1 MLDLVIAEPRSDRY
15 LGEVLL
21 FKREW
26 ETGEI
31 AYVVAPSVRGRGI
44 ATDAVKLRSGSTF
57 EELRLQRL
65 QLKVDPENVA
75 SHRVATKAGF
85 QREHL
90 PRSSFVLRG
99 RRRDSVIYSRLP
111 SDTAP

>member
-1 MLDLVIAEPRSDRY
+1 MIAEPRSDRY

-44 ATDAVKLRSGSTF
+44 ATDAVKL
-57 EELRLQRL
+57 L
-65 QLKVDPENVA
+65 
-75 SHRVATKAGF
+75 ATKAGF
-85 QREHL
+85 QREGYMHDYLKIRGEWRDHL
-90 PRSSFVLRG
+90 LYALVSNKNNRYGALS
-99 RRRDSVIYSRLP
+99 I
-111 SDTAP
+111 

>member
-44 ATDAVKLRSGSTF
+44 ATDAVKLLSGSAF

-65 QLKVDPENVA
+65 Q
-75 SHRVATKAGF
+75 
-85 QREHL
+85 
-90 PRSSFVLRG
+90 
-99 RRRDSVIYSRLP
+99 
-111 SDTAP
+111 